1 MPANFRLRAALATA
15 VLLAVI
21 LALAVALAPTRA
33 PATFPGSNGRISFNR
48 FIERTESV
56 EIFTAEPNGTDVQ
69 KLTSMPHFVSE
80 VSDWSPNGQ
89 RIAFDSVDFEQGHR
103 HISQIYLM
111 NANGGGVRQLTESPG
126 RRVGQMTPGWSPD
139 AQSLAIGA
147 DWGHPRSLQGIWI
160 IPASGRVTQQEAE
173 RLTTRP
179 AGFLRD
185 TEPQFSPD
193 GSSIVFTRF
202 KDPRTSAIFR
212 VGINGSGLKRLTPW
226 RLNDSDPDWSP
237 NGRKITFDSGDFAG
251 RTNGGGNIYVMRAD
265 GSGRRRLTN
274 HPRLRKGDRFNVA
287 NNPVWSPSG
296 TRIMFTH
303 FLPQRTELVAMRPNG
318 SHKHVV
324 VDGRHFQNKVDWGT
338 HP

>member
-1 MPANFRLRAALATA
+1 MPAKLRLHAAPATA
-15 VLLAVI
+15 VFLAVI
-21 LALAVALAPTRA
+21 VALAVALAPTRA

-69 KLTSMPHFVSE
+69 KLTSRPHFVSI

-89 RIAFDSVDFEQGHR
+89 RIAFDSIDFEQGHR

-111 NANGGGVRQLTESPG
+111 NANGAGLRQLTESPG
-126 RRVGQMTPGWSPD
+126 RRGGQMTPGWSPD
-139 AQSLAIGA
+139 AHSLAIGA

-160 IPASGRVTQQEAE
+160 IPASGRVTRDEAQ

-179 AGFLRD
+179 AGFLQD
-185 TEPQFSPD
+185 AEPQFSPD

-212 VGINGSGLKRLTPW
+212 VGIGGSGLKRLTPW

-237 NGRKITFDSGDFAG
+237 NGRKIAFDSGDFNG
-251 RTNGGGNIYVMRAD
+251 ETDGGGNIYVMRAD
-265 GSGRRRLTN
+265 GSGRRRLTD

-324 VDGRHFQNKVDWGT
+324 VDGHHFQNKVDWGP